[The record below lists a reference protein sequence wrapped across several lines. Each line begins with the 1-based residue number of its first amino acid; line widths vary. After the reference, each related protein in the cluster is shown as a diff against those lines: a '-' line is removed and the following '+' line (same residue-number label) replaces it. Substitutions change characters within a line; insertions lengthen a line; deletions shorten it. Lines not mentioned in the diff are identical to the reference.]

1 MLFRVIARLA
11 NRFFRAIGNFFG
23 GILRFLTRH
32 EAGLGIIV
40 LILIVVAG
48 FALLLNALNINIVIG
63 QPQAVAA
70 VTTTLPPT
78 TTAAVTPTPVSLPTA
93 KVSQVNAPA
102 AAETFL
108 QGQLYFD
115 GAKVW
120 NSMDAELHAQL
131 EGQGQDQQYFVE
143 SLQNLKDQ
151 GRKYLQYNFVGSYA
165 GTDKQL
171 ICFYV
176 VRYLEDNKIVEQ
188 PATFWLD
195 SDGKIAQYQ
204 FSES

>member
-1 MLFRVIARLA
+1 MLFRVIARLIK
-11 NRFFRAIGNFFG
+11 RFFGAINRFFG
-23 GILRFLTRH
+23 GIFRFVARH
-32 EAGLGIIV
+32 EAGLGVIVII
-40 LILIVVAG
+40 LLVVGG

-70 VTTTLPPT
+70 VS
-78 TTAAVTPTPVSLPTA
+78 TTAATPTPVVATATPAPATLPTP
-93 KVSQVNAPA
+93 KVSQLNAPA

-120 NSMDAELHAQL
+120 NSMDAELHTQL
-131 EGQGQDQQYFVE
+131 EGQGQNQQYFE
-143 SLQNLKDQ
+143 QNLQNLKGQ
-151 GRKYLQYNFVGSYA
+151 GRKYLQYNFVGSYT

-176 VRYLEDNKIVEQ
+176 VRYLEGTKIVDL
-188 PATFWLD
+188 PVTFWLD

-204 FSES
+204 F